1 MEAYMKIAQ
10 SQVGIVTQHK
20 RAHLI
25 AERRTLEI
33 DSGDQLRLGEDRGSR
48 SSDEPAWGQLAR
60 ASRIRQLGGD
70 SDANEVK
77 DASPAE
83 PCYGESGLVITG
95 DQETDGKL
103 LALAM
108 MVARLTGRPVYIGRV
123 GKELSDAQARV
134 DQSEVAQLRD
144 EPEEPIIR
152 YEEERIE
159 LEIEQLNALAVGQV
173 TTEDGREISFQL
185 SVDMER
191 FAMSHERL
199 TVTNEQLKDPLVLD
213 LGPVAAQFTEE
224 TMQFDIDADGEL
236 DDVPLL
242 DRNGGFLVIDRNGN
256 GVIDDGTEVVGAI
269 SGDGFADLQALDED
283 GNMWI
288 DENDEVFERL
298 GVWVPGAEEGERELM
313 GVLEAGVGAIYL
325 GAVSAEFKH
334 TGEE

>member
-1 MEAYMKIAQ
+1 
-10 SQVGIVTQHK
+10 
-20 RAHLI
+20 
-25 AERRTLEI
+25 
-33 DSGDQLRLGEDRGSR
+33 
-48 SSDEPAWGQLAR
+48 
-60 ASRIRQLGGD
+60 
-70 SDANEVK
+70 
-77 DASPAE
+77 
-83 PCYGESGLVITG
+83 
-95 DQETDGKL
+95 
-103 LALAM
+103 M

-334 TGEE
+334 TGEEQQTLAQQRALSVYLREDGGGGAIRQVDVAV